1 MKKLFIFIIIVGVI
15 LTLFGFWNYQR
26 GGGFSKDVLKLEILG
41 PEEATIATD
50 IEYIVKYKN
59 IGNFRLEEAK
69 LLFECPS
76 SSLECDLVE
85 KEEFEEKGLQQK
97 EIFLEDIYP
106 GQEKILHFKT
116 KLLGKGGEGK
126 EAKAELT
133 FKPKNLQAIYSV
145 KTTSLTV
152 IKEVPITFEFDLPS
166 KIESGREVEFSLNYF
181 SHLKEPLSDLRCL
194 VDYPADFEFL
204 ESKPETAFSQNQWV
218 IPLLGTLDG
227 SRIKIKGKMNGEIG
241 KGKIFKARLEL
252 WKDEE
257 YILLKET
264 EGVVEVIEPL
274 IDISQ
279 RINDSVDYIAKP
291 GEELYYEIFFRNIG
305 KSPFEKQF
313 LTVELTG
320 DVFDFSTLNLP
331 LGEYKPEKNLIIWG
345 WQRVPYLKYLEP
357 GEEGKVEFSIKLK
370 EVFTTQENGGAIV
383 AKVDI
388 PPIHEEF
395 ETKIKSHLEI
405 LQRGF
410 FEDEIFGNSGP
421 IPPRVGQ
428 ITTYTILW
436 QATNCCNKVKNIKVL
451 GKLPA
456 QVMLTGQFF
465 PEEETSKF
473 FFDSESREISWQIGE
488 LVSNQTKTLAF
499 QISFSPTVFQRGK
512 TPNIVE
518 EAQIIGDDEWTGE
531 NLQGFSP
538 AINTTLPDDNTI
550 TEEQGIVQ

>member
-1 MKKLFIFIIIVGVI
+1 MKKIFIFIIILVVI
-15 LTLFGFWNYQR
+15 LALFGFWNYQR
-26 GGGFSKDVLKLEILG
+26 GGSFSKDVLKLEILG
-41 PEEATIATD
+41 PKEATIATD

-76 SSLECDLVE
+76 GSSECDLVE
-85 KEEFEEKGLQQK
+85 KEEFEEKGLQKK

-106 GQEKILHFKT
+106 GQEKTLHFKT

-194 VDYPADFEFL
+194 VDYPADFQFL
-204 ESKPETAFSQNQWV
+204 ESKPETTFSQNEWV

-227 SRIKIKGKMNGEIG
+227 SRIKIKGKMSGEIG

-252 WKDEE
+252 WRDEK

-264 EGVVEVIEPL
+264 EGVVEIIEPL
-274 IDISQ
+274 IHISQ

-313 LTVELTG
+313 LTAELKG
-320 DVFDFSTLNLP
+320 EAFDFSTVNL
-331 LGEYKPEKNLIIWG
+331 LSGEYKPEKNLIIWE

-357 GEEGKVEFSIKLK
+357 GEEGRVEFSIKLK
-370 EVFTTQENGGAIV
+370 EQFITQENGGVIV
-383 AKVDI
+383 VKVDV

-395 ETKIKSHLEI
+395 ETKIKSGLEI

-410 FEDEIFGNSGP
+410 FEDEIFGNSGLL
-421 IPPRVGQ
+421 PPRVGQ

-436 QATNCCNKVKNIKVL
+436 QAKNCCNKVKNVKVL

-456 QVMLTGQFF
+456 QVMLTGEFF
-465 PEEETSKF
+465 PEEEISKF
-473 FFDSESREISWQIGE
+473 FFDSESREISWQIGN
-488 LVSNQTKTLAF
+488 LVSNSTKTLAF
-499 QISFSPTVFQRGK
+499 QISFSPTIFQKGK
-512 TPNIVE
+512 TPNVTE
-518 EAQIIGDDEWTGE
+518 EAQITGDDDWTGE
-531 NLQGFSP
+531 NLQDFSP
-538 AINTTLPDDNTI
+538 AINTTLPDDKSI
-550 TEEQGIVQ
+550 TEQMGIIQ